1 MDVSELCVGCMGA
14 KGSTPICQE
23 CGWDDRREPDLPVTL
38 PHRTVLRDQYVFGR
52 ALGHGGFGITYI
64 GWDLNLNMKIA
75 VKEFLPGDLA
85 TRSGDSRTVT
95 PYSGQQE
102 YFDYGLSKFLD
113 EARALARFHD
123 HPNIVTVLNFFRE
136 HGTGY
141 LVMSYLPGR
150 TLLEY
155 LRSHDGKVTPRTAT
169 KVLLPVLDA
178 LREVHGEG
186 MLHRDISP
194 DNIYLTDAA
203 QVKLID
209 FGAARYAIGAKSKNL
224 SVVLKPGFAPWE
236 QYQSKGDQGPW
247 TDVYAVGATMYRAV
261 TGKIPP
267 PAPDRIDSDE
277 LVPPSTLGFEIDPSI
292 ERAMMTTLSVKTKQ
306 RYKTVEEFQAPLLK
320 AIQTAAPASA
330 SVQPPASPSATPPG
344 PGSVLPPVTTSHPP
358 AVEELV
364 QRLAAVSGRVT
375 HQLGRILPRIAMPS
389 VFDPTM
395 ATVAAVVAGLIGLLG
410 AVWSFNELLG
420 LSPGAQIFAA
430 FLPGLV
436 LVNKAQLLAGLMT
449 DSALLVGAIQWM
461 RKDVRGPV
469 IVWGFAW
476 VLLGLCVLGMLV
488 IPVFGPFTTSWGQL
502 QALNRGQLV
511 GDAISL
517 GFRGLVPTAILVLL
531 MWKGGGAR
539 PVAKGS

>member
-1 MDVSELCVGCMGA
+1 MALKRCENGHYYDP
-14 KGSTPICQE
+14 KKHSTCPS
-23 CGWDDRREPDLPVTL
+23 CGIPDLELPSKTTPRRPD
-38 PHRTVLRDQYVFGR
+38 PHRPQRR
-52 ALGHGGFGITYI
+52 H
-64 GWDLNLNMKIA
+64 
-75 VKEFLPGDLA
+75 
-85 TRSGDSRTVT
+85 
-95 PYSGQQE
+95 
-102 YFDYGLSKFLD
+102 
-113 EARALARFHD
+113 
-123 HPNIVTVLNFFRE
+123 
-136 HGTGY
+136 
-141 LVMSYLPGR
+141 
-150 TLLEY
+150 
-155 LRSHDGKVTPRTAT
+155 
-169 KVLLPVLDA
+169 
-178 LREVHGEG
+178 
-186 MLHRDISP
+186 
-194 DNIYLTDAA
+194 
-203 QVKLID
+203 
-209 FGAARYAIGAKSKNL
+209 
-224 SVVLKPGFAPWE
+224 
-236 QYQSKGDQGPW
+236 
-247 TDVYAVGATMYRAV
+247 
-261 TGKIPP
+261 PP
-267 PAPDRIDSDE
+267 PVKPMWERRCRSNGKRRGSMPSSGGSFAWTVRI
-277 LVPPSTLGFEIDPSI
+277 GGK
-292 ERAMMTTLSVKTKQ
+292 TTG
-306 RYKTVEEFQAPLLK
+306 
-320 AIQTAAPASA
+320 
-330 SVQPPASPSATPPG
+330 SPSATPPG

-502 QALNRGQLV
+502 QAFNRGQLV
-511 GDAISL
+511 GGAISL